1 MNKGILIIGNPGKGK
16 HYCEGVEKDLLN
28 YRKYFSSITG
38 GAWEDDEIKTLLCPT
53 VTEMNRAVNVLDE
66 MDYSVI
72 VFSGHGYSNINGETI
87 IELSDDGDEYSENI
101 LKATNRT
108 VIIDCCRKLW
118 LPPTILEKRADFMNL
133 YESAR
138 YSSLRELA
146 RLKYEDY
153 IKNSNGM
160 PVVMYSCSLGECAN
174 DNSELGGDYSYQLLK
189 AGKRFAG
196 NAGEDALD
204 VVEAHYIAK
213 TELEKL
219 NHTQHPRICRARS
232 GNYYPFAIK
241 LNNVEG

>member
-53 VTEMNRAVNVLDE
+53 VTEMNKSINILND
-66 MDYSVI
+66 MDYSI
-72 VFSGHGYSNINGETI
+72 IIFSGHGYSNINGETI
-87 IELSDDGDEYSENI
+87 IELSNDGDEYSENI
-101 LKATNRT
+101 LKSTMRT

-118 LPPTILEKRADFMNL
+118 IPTRLEKRADFMNL
-133 YESAR
+133 YESTGHSR
-138 YSSLRELA
+138 LRELA
-146 RLKYEDY
+146 RIKYEDY

-160 PVVMYSCSLGECAN
+160 PVVMYSCSSGECAN

-189 AGKRFAG
+189 AGNRFVG
-196 NAGEDALD
+196 NTSEDVLD

-213 TELEKL
+213 TELEKM

-241 LNNVEG
+241 LNDMKG